1 MEKWETFWRFTVTGL
16 AVWRVS
22 KLLIERKGGEDRP
35 EMTAAPAGEAGA
47 LRFWAG
53 RAVDLGCWISV
64 WMSSQ
69 TAIWVTCGLAGVFL
83 SWLTACGVSRLFPHE
98 PEAAVAESSRPPLRE
113 EISAC
118 GEGMRV
124 RNG

>member
-1 MEKWETFWRFTVTGL
+1 MDKWETYWRFTVTGL

-22 KLLIERKGGEDRP
+22 RHLLEVKGSEGKSGEP
-35 EMTAAPAGEAGA
+35 NAAAEEAGGV
-47 LRFWAG
+47 RFWAG
-53 RAVDLGCWISV
+53 RAVDLACWVSV

-83 SWLTACGVSRLFPHE
+83 SWLAASGICRLCLSGVE
-98 PEAAVAESSRPPLRE
+98 TTQEAPGLSHGDEMQA
-113 EISAC
+113 
-118 GEGMRV
+118 